1 MIKAIDIAKSLGAD
15 RSKANVK
22 RIVLEMAKHGYD
34 FEEYLQVVEQTK
46 LPFKWYL
53 TWNLSHYLQEYSHLG
68 LVKQRLFWE
77 FTKCLEHEGMLRD
90 VWRSWS
96 FLVVHEELEGDVFDK
111 AVRIIP
117 SQMHAVAVR
126 AHAMKAA
133 YNIAKNYREIA
144 EELILVLE
152 DLDHDESSGIRVRA
166 KNILK
171 DLRKVVNSD

>member
-1 MIKAIDIAKSLGAD
+1 
-15 RSKANVK
+15 
-22 RIVLEMAKHGYD
+22 
-34 FEEYLQVVEQTK
+34 
-46 LPFKWYL
+46 
-53 TWNLSHYLQEYSHLG
+53 
-68 LVKQRLFWE
+68 
-77 FTKCLEHEGMLRD
+77 
-90 VWRSWS
+90 
-96 FLVVHEELEGDVFDK
+96 
-111 AVRIIP
+111 
-117 SQMHAVAVR
+117 MHAVAVR